1 MWTLGILNSCR
12 QDKSAEL
19 AGYANPEQNCW
30 WWITTGDAL
39 GEYIAQI
46 ASAEFLAP
54 NKYWSTDQTGF
65 TPYHPPIYKTL
76 QECKT
81 VPCHHNFEV
90 SFCFCLFLFLSKNP
104 SDEMSKGSQKSLF
117 VPNYNVAVTDWRQQ
131 PKVGI
136 EHRASR
142 RLKRKE
148 NCWNQTFT
156 VSQSYMMSN
165 WGNEVGL

>member
-46 ASAEFLAP
+46 ASAEFLAS

-136 EHRASR
+136 EHRASW

-148 NCWNQTFT
+148 KT
-156 VSQSYMMSN
+156 VETKHSQWANLIWWAIEAMR
-165 WGNEVGL
+165 